1 MIINK
6 ALYGL
11 KTSSERWYAH
21 FADTLRGFGF
31 KQSRFDR
38 DVWMRLDKENNLYEY
53 VCTHVDD
60 FMIVSMNPEKVMEQ
74 IQSVYTVK
82 SIGPP
87 EYYLG
92 NDYKKDKKGRWRIG
106 CKKYLQEAIS
116 RVETMF
122 GHLKKYSNPTA
133 TGDEPELDDSDLL
146 SDDEHRKFQMLI
158 GMLNWIVTIGRFDV
172 AYATASLSR
181 FTAAP
186 RKGHLERALR
196 VWGYLKRRSNRRI
209 MVDSANPI
217 FKGDEELLDYDFT
230 EEFKEQYPDAH
241 EEIDAKLP
249 KALVDEMCVT
259 VFVDS
264 DHAHD
269 KVTRRSITGIIMF
282 VGRTPVMFS
291 SKRQGAIETSTYGA
305 EFCAMK
311 TCMEELISLRY
322 MLRCL
327 GVKVEH
333 ASFVCGDNLGV
344 IQNVSI
350 KDSLLKKK
358 HVAISYHKSRECIA
372 AGIAHPMKTKGKH
385 NFADVFTKGQ
395 THKDFSTLVGAMMW
409 G

>member
-1 MIINK
+1 
-6 ALYGL
+6 
-11 KTSSERWYAH
+11 
-21 FADTLRGFGF
+21 
-31 KQSRFDR
+31 
-38 DVWMRLDKENNLYEY
+38 
-53 VCTHVDD
+53 
-60 FMIVSMNPEKVMEQ
+60 
-74 IQSVYTVK
+74 
-82 SIGPP
+82 
-87 EYYLG
+87 
-92 NDYKKDKKGRWRIG
+92 
-106 CKKYLQEAIS
+106 
-116 RVETMF
+116 
-122 GHLKKYSNPTA
+122 
-133 TGDEPELDDSDLL
+133 
-146 SDDEHRKFQMLI
+146 
-158 GMLNWIVTIGRFDV
+158 
-172 AYATASLSR
+172 
-181 FTAAP
+181 
-186 RKGHLERALR
+186 
-196 VWGYLKRRSNRRI
+196 

-385 NFADVFTKGQ
+385 NFADVFTKAQ
-395 THKDFSTLVGAMMW
+395 THKDFSTLIGAMMW